1 VCGAGGEWLRR
12 LAGGGKG
19 AEKGGGG
26 GRGRGRGA
34 GEGRGVEEYLAVGMG
49 ERREIPEDEGEEAW
63 KL

>member
-1 VCGAGGEWLRR
+1 LRAEERGPRKEAAGAGDG
-12 LAGGGKG
+12 
-19 AEKGGGG
+19 
-26 GRGRGRGA
+26 GRGA